1 MSTPII
7 SQVGLNSAALR
18 GETVVVTG
26 GGGGIGFEAARA
38 LLWLGAQVVI
48 AEIHA
53 ANGMQAAEKLVVEF
67 VPEHIAFVRAIGETL
82 PFSSQTFDIAL
93 FACSLYELRMRA
105 WFMPCMKPGAF
116 WCRKGY

>member
-38 LLWLGAQVVI
+38 LLSLGA
-48 AEIHA
+48 
-53 ANGMQAAEKLVVEF
+53 
-67 VPEHIAFVRAIGETL
+67 
-82 PFSSQTFDIAL
+82 
-93 FACSLYELRMRA
+93 
-105 WFMPCMKPGAF
+105 
-116 WCRKGY
+116 